1 MNPIRKI
8 QNAVADYAR
17 GHFENRVKIRGNAEL
32 VALADSINRMADD
45 LSNLEASRREFVANV
60 SHELRSPLMSM
71 QGYLQAIADG
81 TAKPEERAQF
91 LGVVIAE
98 TQRLSRLV
106 NDLLELSRMD
116 SGAYKPKTA
125 PFDLNEMIRRAF
137 ISALPRIDEK
147 HIEPDIQ
154 LDEAL
159 PMAYGDADRLRQVV
173 NNLLDNAIKFSG
185 GHIALKTAAN
195 GEWLTAQVENDG
207 EGISEAD
214 LPHIFE
220 RFYKAD
226 KAHTSGMG
234 TGLGLA
240 IAQRIVEQHGGQ
252 ISVGKPK
259 RQNRFLLHRPPRAQ
273 RPSCPASAK
282 QRKQKKSERLAHK
295 HMLMG
300 HKFPRKRHEPLL
312 AFAARL
318 EGW

>member
-1 MNPIRKI
+1 
-8 QNAVADYAR
+8 
-17 GHFENRVKIRGNAEL
+17 
-32 VALADSINRMADD
+32 MAPP
-45 LSNLEASRREFVANV
+45 SRRSARNFWAW
-60 SHELRSPLMSM
+60 SSPKRSGFP
-71 QGYLQAIADG
+71 G
-81 TAKPEERAQF
+81 
-91 LGVVIAE
+91 
-98 TQRLSRLV
+98 LV

-252 ISVGKPK
+252 ISVESQNGKTVFSFTVPRVPK
-259 RQNRFLLHRPPRAQ
+259 DLPSPPSQSAQ
-273 RPSCPASAK
+273 TEEIGTPGP
-282 QRKQKKSERLAHK
+282 
-295 HMLMG
+295 
-300 HKFPRKRHEPLL
+300 
-312 AFAARL
+312 
-318 EGW
+318 